1 VLVNKTISKAATL
14 VVATVAASLV
24 VALSNGVA
32 IPAVSAADSTAR
44 TTVKKSLTLYAQFT
58 SRQVANYGNAQGVG
72 NLTVTQGE
80 LTDSAG
86 EKVGTLTTVIRVISP
101 AVTENFELRD
111 TQSQIQLKDGQI
123 FAQAVNEDPAS
134 GPPNTVHVM
143 PVTGGTG
150 AYLSARGT
158 LTLSPMGDKYLMKY
172 DLLVEK
178 SPEAKRFAFNN
189 NVVRKSATGD
199 APQGIGDVDLARAK
213 GGAHSYV
220 TVATRVGSE
229 SSMVTHSIDME
240 VVTESGSLTART
252 IARTSGAPK
261 AQTFA
266 ILGGTGSYAGYAGE
280 LRLSADGRSI
290 SAKLVAPKNKSTA
303 ARWLEDNGTTVTE
316 LDITGGTFLAAT
328 GKQFRA
334 QDPTKESGEYTA
346 TRITYQKIDG
356 VTPIATMLQQRFP
369 QGTMIVSGITF
380 SAGDDGKP
388 VFRPIIGGM
397 GQFSGANGQVSSVQE
412 SDDLWLKNG
421 RIWR

>member
-1 VLVNKTISKAATL
+1 VLVKKSIPMAATL
-14 VVATVAASLV
+14 AVATVAASLV
-24 VALSNGVA
+24 VALSTVVS
-32 IPAVSAADSTAR
+32 IPAVSAADPAPRATI
-44 TTVKKSLTLYAQFT
+44 KKSLTLYAQFT
-58 SRQVANYGNAQGVG
+58 SRQVANYGNDQGVG

-86 EKVGTLTTVIRVISP
+86 EKVGSLTTVIRVISP
-101 AVTENFELRD
+101 AVAENFELRD

-123 FAQAVNEDPAS
+123 FAQAVNEDPTS
-134 GPPNTVHVM
+134 GPPTTVHVM

-158 LTLSPMGDKYLMKY
+158 LTLSPLGDKYLMKY
-172 DLLVEK
+172 DLIVEK
-178 SPEAKRFAFNN
+178 GPESKRFAFN

-199 APQGIGDVDLARAK
+199 APQGIGNVDLARAT

-229 SSMVTHSIDME
+229 SNTVTHSIDME

-290 SAKLVAPKNKSTA
+290 LAKLIAPKGKSTA
-303 ARWLEDNGTTVTE
+303 TRWLEDNGTTATT
-316 LDITGGTFLAAT
+316 LNITGGTFLAAT

-334 QDPTKESGEYTA
+334 QDPTNKSGEYTA

-369 QGTMIVSGITF
+369 QGTLIVSGITF
-380 SAGDDGKP
+380 SAGDEGKP

-397 GQFSGANGQVSSVQE
+397 GTFSGANGQVSSLQE

>member
-1 VLVNKTISKAATL
+1 MRRAATL
-14 VVATVAASLV
+14 AVATVAASLV
-24 VALSNGVA
+24 VALSTGVS
-32 IPAVSAADSTAR
+32 IPAVSAADSAPR
-44 TTVKKSLTLYAQFT
+44 AAVKKSLTLYAQFT
-58 SRQVANYGNAQGVG
+58 SRQVANYGNDQGVG

-80 LTDSAG
+80 LTDFAG

-101 AVTENFELRD
+101 ALTENFELRD

-123 FAQAVNEDPAS
+123 FAQAVNEDPTS

-158 LTLSPMGDKYLMKY
+158 LTLSPKGDKYLMKY

-178 SPEAKRFAFNN
+178 SSESKRFAFNN
-189 NVVRKSATGD
+189 IVRKNATGD

-213 GGAHSYV
+213 GSAHSYV

-229 SSMVTHSIDME
+229 NSTVTNSVDLE
-240 VVTESGSLTART
+240 VVTKSGSLSART
-252 IARTSGAPK
+252 IARTSGVPK
-261 AQTFA
+261 AQTYA

-290 SAKLVAPKNKSTA
+290 AAKLVAPKGKSTA
-303 ARWLEDNGTTVTE
+303 VRWLEDNGTTVTE
-316 LDITGGTFLAAT
+316 LDITGGTFLAVT

-334 QDPTKESGEYTA
+334 QDPTKNSGEYLA
-346 TRITYQKIDG
+346 TRITYQDIGG

-397 GQFSGANGQVSSVQE
+397 GQFSGANGQVSSLQE

>member
-1 VLVNKTISKAATL
+1 VIVNKSIPMAATL
-14 VVATVAASLV
+14 ATVAASLV
-24 VALSNGVA
+24 VALSTVIS
-32 IPAVSAADSTAR
+32 IPAVSAVDPTPRA
-44 TTVKKSLTLYAQFT
+44 TVKKSLTLYAQFT
-58 SRQVANYGNAQGVG
+58 SREVANYGDTQGVG

-80 LTDSAG
+80 LTDTAG
-86 EKVGTLTTVIRVISP
+86 EKVGTLTTVIRTISP
-101 AVTENFELRD
+101 AATEGFELRD

-123 FAQAVNEDPAS
+123 FAQAVNEDPKS
-134 GPPNTVHVM
+134 GPPKTVHVM

-178 SPEAKRFAFNN
+178 RPESKRFTFN

-220 TVATRVGSE
+220 TVATRVGSQGNT
-229 SSMVTHSIDME
+229 VTHSIDME
-240 VVTESGSLTART
+240 VVTETGSLTART

-261 AQTFA
+261 AQTYA
-266 ILGGTGSYAGYAGE
+266 ILGGTGSYAGYGGE

-290 SAKLVAPKNKSTA
+290 SAKLIAPEGKSTA
-303 ARWLEDNGTTVTE
+303 VRWREDNGTTATT
-316 LDITGGTFLAAT
+316 LNITGGTLLVAT
-328 GKQFRA
+328 GKQFRV

-346 TRITYQKIDG
+346 TRITYQNIGG
-356 VTPIATMLQQRFP
+356 VTPIATMLQQKFP

-397 GQFSGANGQVSSVQE
+397 GQFSGANGQVSSLQK

>member
-1 VLVNKTISKAATL
+1 MRRAATL
-14 VVATVAASLV
+14 AVATVAASLV
-24 VALSNGVA
+24 VALSTGVS
-32 IPAVSAADSTAR
+32 IPAVSAVDPAPRAA
-44 TTVKKSLTLYAQFT
+44 VKKSLTLYAQFT
-58 SRQVANYGNAQGVG
+58 SRQVANYGNDQGVG

-101 AVTENFELRD
+101 ALTENFELRD

-123 FAQAVNEDPAS
+123 FAQAVNEDPTS

-172 DLLVEK
+172 ELLVEK
-178 SPEAKRFAFNN
+178 SPQSKRFAFNK
-189 NVVRKSATGD
+189 VVRKSATGD

-229 SSMVTHSIDME
+229 NNTVTHSIDLE
-240 VVTESGSLTART
+240 VVTKSGSLTART
-252 IARTSGAPK
+252 IARTSGVPK
-261 AQTFA
+261 AQTYA

-290 SAKLVAPKNKSTA
+290 AAKLVAPKGKSTA
-303 ARWLEDNGTTVTE
+303 VRWLEDNGTTVTE
-316 LDITGGTFLAAT
+316 LDITGGTFLAVT

-334 QDPTKESGEYTA
+334 QDSTKNSGEYLA
-346 TRITYQKIDG
+346 TRITYQDIGG

-397 GQFSGANGQVSSVQE
+397 GQFSGANGQVSSLQK

>member
-1 VLVNKTISKAATL
+1 M
-14 VVATVAASLV
+14 
-24 VALSNGVA
+24 
-32 IPAVSAADSTAR
+32 
-44 TTVKKSLTLYAQFT
+44 
-58 SRQVANYGNAQGVG
+58 
-72 NLTVTQGE
+72 TQGE
-80 LTDSAG
+80 LTGSAG

-123 FAQAVNEDPAS
+123 FAQAVNEDPTS
-134 GPPNTVHVM
+134 GPPTTVHVM

-158 LTLSPMGDKYLMKY
+158 LTLSPMGDKYQMKY

-178 SPEAKRFAFNN
+178 RPESKRFTFN

-199 APQGIGDVDLARAK
+199 APQGIGDVDLARATR
-213 GGAHSYV
+213 GAHSYV

-229 SSMVTHSIDME
+229 SNTVTHSIDME
-240 VVTESGSLTART
+240 VVTGTGSLTART

-290 SAKLVAPKNKSTA
+290 LAKLIAPKGKSTA
-303 ARWLEDNGTTVTE
+303 VRWLENNGTTITE

-328 GKQFRA
+328 GKQFRV
-334 QDPTKESGEYTA
+334 QDPTKENGEYAA

-369 QGTMIVSGITF
+369 RGTMIVSGITF

-397 GQFSGANGQVSSVQE
+397 GQFSGVDGQVSSVQE